1 MPRFCRPY
9 VFIPQ
14 RCAARA
20 EQGGTAPSQPQQ
32 MPQCG
37 HGMMP
42 QHARPGIAHDAAHPL
57 AHLGTVTM
65 NGTVLAVGLPLTM
78 RAARKTQH
86 GIVKQFVTRR
96 AQFLVPLGMAAIEAD
111 HLRHRALLAADA
123 RRIAAPAS
131 RHCIFRFSPHANSV
145 TTSSFLLHTLG
156 FTVSQPEKHPHRPG
170 NHGTWDTKIRISS
183 RRTASPPVNPV
194 TTTVL
199 RGRLTVFPPSPTA
212 SPGQQWPHFP
222 HLHVATRRRLHPYGA
237 TATFSFPGVWK
248 KPMTSPFFMYVRLVG
263 QTRRKAIL
271 PVFPLDYRE
280 KHWLTAQ
287 FFVTLPRFSG
297 KLTPY

>member
-1 MPRFCRPY
+1 
-9 VFIPQ
+9 
-14 RCAARA
+14 
-20 EQGGTAPSQPQQ
+20 
-32 MPQCG
+32 
-37 HGMMP
+37 MP

-156 FTVSQPEKHPHRPG
+156 YHRIPAGKTSTPTRKPRNLGHKDTHFVPSDGQP
-170 NHGTWDTKIRISS
+170 S
-183 RRTASPPVNPV
+183 RKSCHYDCSKRTADRFSSLADSFTGAAVA
-194 TTTVL
+194 T
-199 RGRLTVFPPSPTA
+199 FPSPARSNT
-212 SPGQQWPHFP
+212 
-222 HLHVATRRRLHPYGA
+222 
-237 TATFSFPGVWK
+237 
-248 KPMTSPFFMYVRLVG
+248 
-263 QTRRKAIL
+263 
-271 PVFPLDYRE
+271 
-280 KHWLTAQ
+280 
-287 FFVTLPRFSG
+287 
-297 KLTPY
+297 

>member
-1 MPRFCRPY
+1 
-9 VFIPQ
+9 
-14 RCAARA
+14 
-20 EQGGTAPSQPQQ
+20 
-32 MPQCG
+32 
-37 HGMMP
+37 MP

-78 RAARKTQH
+78 RAARKTLH

-156 FTVSQPEKHPHRPG
+156 YHRIPAG
-170 NHGTWDTKIRISS
+170 KTSTPTRKPRNLGHKDTHFVPSDGQ
-183 RRTASPPVNPV
+183 PPVNPV

-222 HLHVATRRRLHPYGA
+222 HLHVATRRRFHPYGA
-237 TATFSFPGVWK
+237 TATFSFPGV
-248 KPMTSPFFMYVRLVG
+248 
-263 QTRRKAIL
+263 
-271 PVFPLDYRE
+271 
-280 KHWLTAQ
+280 
-287 FFVTLPRFSG
+287 
-297 KLTPY
+297 

>member
-1 MPRFCRPY
+1 MRDESRRQPPDTAFFASPR
-9 VFIPQ
+9 
-14 RCAARA
+14 
-20 EQGGTAPSQPQQ
+20 
-32 MPQCG
+32 
-37 HGMMP
+37 
-42 QHARPGIAHDAAHPL
+42 
-57 AHLGTVTM
+57 
-65 NGTVLAVGLPLTM
+65 
-78 RAARKTQH
+78 TQ
-86 GIVKQFVTRR
+86 T
-96 AQFLVPLGMAAIEAD
+96 
-111 HLRHRALLAADA
+111 
-123 RRIAAPAS
+123 AS
-131 RHCIFRFSPHANSV
+131 R
-145 TTSSFLLHTLG
+145 LLPFFFIHWG
-156 FTVSQPEKHPHRPG
+156 ITVSQPEKHPHRPG

>member
-37 HGMMP
+37 HGVMP

-145 TTSSFLLHTLG
+145 TTSSFLLHTLRYHRIPAG
-156 FTVSQPEKHPHRPG
+156 KTSTPTRKPRNLGHKDTHFVPSDGQPPRKSCHYDCSE
-170 NHGTWDTKIRISS
+170 
-183 RRTASPPVNPV
+183 RTADRFSSLADSF
-194 TTTVL
+194 T
-199 RGRLTVFPPSPTA
+199 
-212 SPGQQWPHFP
+212 
-222 HLHVATRRRLHPYGA
+222 GA
-237 TATFSFPGVWK
+237 AVATFS
-248 KPMTSPFFMYVRLVG
+248 SPARSN
-263 QTRRKAIL
+263 A
-271 PVFPLDYRE
+271 
-280 KHWLTAQ
+280 
-287 FFVTLPRFSG
+287 
-297 KLTPY
+297 

>member
-1 MPRFCRPY
+1 
-9 VFIPQ
+9 
-14 RCAARA
+14 
-20 EQGGTAPSQPQQ
+20 
-32 MPQCG
+32 
-37 HGMMP
+37 MP

-78 RAARKTQH
+78 RAARKTLH

-156 FTVSQPEKHPHRPG
+156 FTVSQPEKQPHRPG

-183 RRTASPPVNPV
+183 RRTASPP
-194 TTTVL
+194 
-199 RGRLTVFPPSPTA
+199 RKSCHYDCSERTA
-212 SPGQQWPHFP
+212 DRFSSLADSF
-222 HLHVATRRRLHPYGA
+222 TGA
-237 TATFSFPGVWK
+237 AVATFS
-248 KPMTSPFFMYVRLVG
+248 SPARSN
-263 QTRRKAIL
+263 A
-271 PVFPLDYRE
+271 
-280 KHWLTAQ
+280 
-287 FFVTLPRFSG
+287 
-297 KLTPY
+297 